1 MNSTDTSPGCEAEL
15 LLGERLQ
22 QPSPVTVAALIFI
35 ITIHI
40 LTFPFTAVLNVLVM
54 IAVKLKSRLRAH
66 KSNILLALLASTD
79 FTVGVI
85 IQPSFIA
92 VLVMLLHDEP
102 SGYCFLAVLRIVI
115 GTLVDVSILHLA
127 LISFERYLAMKHP
140 FAYSTIVTEVRLL
153 VASGLVWFL
162 SVTFHILFFVD
173 LTVIVYISNTL
184 IGLCI
189 VFIVFCHVTVYRE
202 TRRHE
207 RQVAA
212 QQVTQEAREQFQ
224 REKKAVKLTSIIL
237 AVLILCFIPY
247 VMFTVVTFRYRSEMS
262 LEIVYIFFSFA
273 LSIVFLNSLINP
285 VIYSIRLRQF
295 RVAFIE
301 LMCRTVNI
309 AEAEEIEM
317 RVFGAPNGVVRLEE
331 RRGHRGT
338 DDENVEETNVISHN
352 NNNDGLTQ
360 QENSVVEQPDNTH
373 HLPCTVTS

>member
-15 LLGERLQ
+15 LFGERLQ
-22 QPSPVTVAALIFI
+22 QPSPVTVGVLIFI
-35 ITIHI
+35 STIQI
-40 LTFPFTAVLNVLVM
+40 LTFPFTAVLNALVM

-92 VLVMLLHDEP
+92 VLVLLLLDEP
-102 SGYCFLAVLRIVI
+102 SGYCLLGVLRPVI
-115 GTLVDVSILHLA
+115 GALVDASLFHLA
-127 LISFERYLAMKHP
+127 LISSERYLAMKHP
-140 FAYSTIVTEVRLL
+140 FAYTTIVTKVRLL
-153 VASGLVWFL
+153 VASGLVWLL
-162 SVTFHILFFVD
+162 SVTLHVLFFVD
-173 LTVIVYISNTL
+173 LTVFVRINNTL
-184 IGLCI
+184 IVLCI
-189 VFIVFCHVTVYRE
+189 AFIVFCHVTVYRE

-224 REKKAVKLTSIIL
+224 KEKKAFKLTSIIL
-237 AVLILCFIPY
+237 AVLILCFIPI
-247 VMFTVVTFRYRSEMS
+247 VSFTIVTFRYRSEIS
-262 LEIVYIFFSFA
+262 VETVYVFFCSA
-273 LSIVFLNSLINP
+273 MSIVLLNSLINP

-295 RVAFIE
+295 RAAFIE
-301 LMCRTVNI
+301 LICRTVNI
-309 AEAEEIEM
+309 AEAEETEM
-317 RVFGAPNGVVRLEE
+317 RVFGASNGVVRIQEE
-331 RRGHRGT
+331 RRHGGI
-338 DDENVEETNVISHN
+338 DDQNVEQTNVNSHN

>member
-22 QPSPVTVAALIFI
+22 QRSPVTVAALIFI
-35 ITIHI
+35 ITIQI

-92 VLVMLLHDEP
+92 VLVMLLLDEP

-173 LTVIVYISNTL
+173 LTVIVHISNTL

-262 LEIVYIFFSFA
+262 LEIVYIF
-273 LSIVFLNSLINP
+273 SL
-285 VIYSIRLRQF
+285 L
-295 RVAFIE
+295 
-301 LMCRTVNI
+301 LCR
-309 AEAEEIEM
+309 
-317 RVFGAPNGVVRLEE
+317 
-331 RRGHRGT
+331 
-338 DDENVEETNVISHN
+338 
-352 NNNDGLTQ
+352 
-360 QENSVVEQPDNTH
+360 
-373 HLPCTVTS
+373 